1 MSAYM
6 LHDALVVFA
15 ERRIINMKKKIC
27 LICFLI
33 VVIGILSVIVYSRKN
48 TGIREKDFNNYIT
61 YDDKILKKE
70 SEYFNENGYVEKD
83 DIPQLL
89 SDVENIIKSG
99 IKDGTIEEY
108 VRDSDNNNIYIK
120 FSSGI
125 NYLFIP
131 FEKDKLSNGESG
143 KILTV
148 EPNASTY
155 AVNMSYLMTF
165 IDKYANDFEYKGSF
179 QPTANANLVKTNYRD
194 MYEYNDKYALKDKE
208 ITLDSLKKW
217 GNNKIII
224 FEGHGGYNSKLHSC
238 LSTGQSFFGFE
249 DFSKYKEDIR
259 TGNIVLSS
267 FPQIGET
274 GIPYSPVRKYLIT
287 SKFVENYF
295 EEMDKS
301 LIFLGACYS
310 GKDDVL
316 AKALL
321 DKGAD
326 VVLGYTDTT
335 SMEYE
340 MMTRTMFFYALSYIG
355 KENESYTVTQA
366 LNYAK
371 NIVGLSDSF
380 GKSDA
385 KLVCF
390 SKDKIEER
398 YALDGIKETPL
409 IVPILGKI
417 TEVSEYLEN
426 YVELVNKLNMKE
438 TDSWQFSD
446 SNSYTVDNFYLEWKD
461 NTFSMKNEGASN
473 VELYGTNLGDSIDQ
487 ANEVLQNNSWTC
499 TFTSNEMQQ
508 YVTSIAGKP
517 YLLNIYLTD
526 RKIVSWY
533 LNNWIEEERPIVVEN
548 SENTESNFDE
558 DDTNKAVND
567 NVEYEYK
574 SGELLSDF
582 TITGNQAYLGFW
594 HDYGRSSSDE
604 DFIFEWIDGQ
614 NEYEVIGNRSG
625 KKFKLTFEQNA
636 NEMQIVAT
644 CVEDEY
650 YSLINAVY
658 IKK

>member
-1 MSAYM
+1 
-6 LHDALVVFA
+6 
-15 ERRIINMKKKIC
+15 MKKKIC

-48 TGIREKDFNNYIT
+48 NGITEKDFNNYIT

-99 IKDGTIEEY
+99 IKDSTIEEY

-148 EPNASTY
+148 EPNASAY

-165 IDKYANDFEYKGSF
+165 IDKYANDFEYKGAF
-179 QPTANANLVKTNYRD
+179 QPTANANLVKTNYRN
-194 MYEYNDKYALKDKE
+194 MYEYNNKYALKDKE

-238 LSTGQSFFGFE
+238 LSTGQSFLGFE

-259 TGNIVLSS
+259 KGNIVLSS

-398 YALDGIKETPL
+398 YALDGIKEAPL
-409 IVPILGKI
+409 IVPIIEKI

-473 VELYGTNLGDSIDQ
+473 VELYGTSLGDSIDQ

-533 LNNWIEEERPIVVEN
+533 LNNWIEEERAIVVEN

-558 DDTNKAVND
+558 DDTNKAVNN

>member
-1 MSAYM
+1 
-6 LHDALVVFA
+6 
-15 ERRIINMKKKIC
+15 
-27 LICFLI
+27 
-33 VVIGILSVIVYSRKN
+33 
-48 TGIREKDFNNYIT
+48 
-61 YDDKILKKE
+61 
-70 SEYFNENGYVEKD
+70 
-83 DIPQLL
+83 
-89 SDVENIIKSG
+89 
-99 IKDGTIEEY
+99 
-108 VRDSDNNNIYIK
+108 
-120 FSSGI
+120 
-125 NYLFIP
+125 
-131 FEKDKLSNGESG
+131 
-143 KILTV
+143 
-148 EPNASTY
+148 
-155 AVNMSYLMTF
+155 
-165 IDKYANDFEYKGSF
+165 
-179 QPTANANLVKTNYRD
+179 
-194 MYEYNDKYALKDKE
+194 
-208 ITLDSLKKW
+208 
-217 GNNKIII
+217 
-224 FEGHGGYNSKLHSC
+224 
-238 LSTGQSFFGFE
+238 
-249 DFSKYKEDIR
+249 
-259 TGNIVLSS
+259 
-267 FPQIGET
+267 
-274 GIPYSPVRKYLIT
+274 
-287 SKFVENYF
+287 
-295 EEMDKS
+295 MDKS

-487 ANEVLQNNSWTC
+487 VNEVLQNNSWTC